1 MLYYRNI
8 KYVNALQLIHLQ
20 KPETIILQRE
30 LNKLNKQDL
39 IYNVLISDY
48 LVESEKQ
55 KRKKLENEIIKLK
68 AINELNYV
76 NKNNNNIKK
85 NNKQNLNK
93 TYSNNTSKDY
103 KISENQ
109 TLTNYLY
116 EINKHNKTINDNIN
130 SKNKFYTKDNNNFS
144 IKSNNRFSVLADL

>member
-68 AINELNYV
+68 AINELNYG